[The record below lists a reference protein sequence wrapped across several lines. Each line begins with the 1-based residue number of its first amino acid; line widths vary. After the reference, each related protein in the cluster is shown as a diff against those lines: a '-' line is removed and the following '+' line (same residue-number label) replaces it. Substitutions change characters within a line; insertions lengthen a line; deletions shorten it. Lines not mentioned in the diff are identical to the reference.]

1 MRFLVTLAF
10 LCPVITYKILY
21 WWVSFSSFSITSKC
35 FWEDSSND
43 SWIKFRNL
51 FDTSLMEIN
60 EMTYFVV
67 SEKVEIFVHIS
78 KSDHVKLTK
87 LTNHLVLHCKGSPQ
101 LWGGFTYRTDR
112 FPLTEVD
119 ITLWT
124 SLKFAMQCSPY
135 IILYLCIF

>member
-1 MRFLVTLAF
+1 
-10 LCPVITYKILY
+10 
-21 WWVSFSSFSITSKC
+21 
-35 FWEDSSND
+35 
-43 SWIKFRNL
+43 
-51 FDTSLMEIN
+51 MEIN

-101 LWGGFTYRTDR
+101 LGGGFTYRTDR

-119 ITLWT
+119 ITL
-124 SLKFAMQCSPY
+124 
-135 IILYLCIF
+135 